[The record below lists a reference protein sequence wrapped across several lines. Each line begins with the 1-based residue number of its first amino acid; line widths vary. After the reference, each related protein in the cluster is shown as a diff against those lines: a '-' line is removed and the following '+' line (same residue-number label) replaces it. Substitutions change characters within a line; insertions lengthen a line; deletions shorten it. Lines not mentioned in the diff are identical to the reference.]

1 MKSMNMKN
9 MKNMKNMRKDSTTK
23 DMNSLLKTL
32 VRVHAYE
39 KPMNYVKPF
48 VDQERK
54 EGVGSGT
61 LVDPQALGIPHASNK
76 YLYILT
82 CAHVI
87 DQADQV
93 SIVLPLKG
101 SEKLPATVLAFVP
114 REYYDLAVIALPNF
128 HGEHNAFVSTL
139 PLGSSTDLEP
149 GEKLVA
155 LGFPMGQTGLKVSDG
170 VFAGLEHYLQHTVS
184 ISPGNSGGPLINTAG
199 QLIGIN
205 NAGIV
210 HVAASNIGYAVPIE
224 LYGITAPR
232 FFSKPVG
239 PPSPDRV
246 ERQPQFGFML
256 QPTTQA
262 HLEQVAGPQAT
273 GKSGVYI
280 YNVVSGSPAD
290 VAGLQ
295 SGDFLGAIEQVP
307 IDFHGEIKV
316 RWSAQKVPI
325 HTVLQRLSDP
335 SQTYTFTVFSAQ
347 QLQWRTVHMSPQML
361 NLYASLIRY
370 SPYEPVEFLDIQGFI
385 VMPMMHNHMKYPE
398 TVKALLELPLNEKF
412 EPHILITN
420 VVPGSTADLSKT
432 LKAGDRVTH
441 VNHVPVRTLHE
452 VRHALRQ
459 KGVNGLTTSK
469 GKTTVL

>member
-1 MKSMNMKN
+1 MNMSDKGNVKN
-9 MKNMKNMRKDSTTK
+9 NKVNI
-23 DMNSLLKTL
+23 NSLLKTL
-32 VRVHAYE
+32 VRIHAYC
-39 KPMNYVKPF
+39 KPMNYIKPF
-48 VDQERK
+48 VEQERK
-54 EGVGSGT
+54 ESVGSGT
-61 LVDPQALGIPHASNK
+61 LVDPAALGLPLAALGLPLADASR

-87 DQADQV
+87 EQADQV
-93 SIVLPLKG
+93 SVVLPLKG
-101 SEKLPATVLAFVP
+101 SEKLPASVLAFVP
-114 REYYDLAVIALPNF
+114 REQYDLAVIALPNF
-128 HGEHNAFVSTL
+128 NGEHNAFVSTL
-139 PLGSSTDLEP
+139 PLGSSTILEP

-170 VFAGLEHYLQHTVS
+170 VFAGLENYLQHTVS
-184 ISPGNSGGPLINTAG
+184 ISPGNSGGPLINTSG

-224 LYGITAPR
+224 LYVITGPR

-280 YNVVSGSPAD
+280 YSVVSGSPAH

-295 SGDFLGAIEQVP
+295 EGDFLGAVEQVA

-335 SQTYTFTVFSAQ
+335 TQTYTFTVFLSHQ
-347 QLQWRTVHMSPQML
+347 KQWRTIQMSPKTL
-361 NLYASLIRY
+361 NLYAALTRY
-370 SPYEPVEFLDIQGFI
+370 SPYDPVDFLDIQGFI
-385 VMPMMHNHMKYPE
+385 VMPMMHNHKYYPE
-398 TVKALLELPLNEKF
+398 TAKTVLELPFTEKL
-412 EPHILITN
+412 EPHILITH
-420 VVPGSTADLSKT
+420 VVPGSKADLSKT
-432 LKAGDRVTH
+432 LRAGDRLTH
-441 VNHVPVRTLHE
+441 VNGVPVKTLTE
-452 VRHALRQ
+452 VRRALLPHS
-459 KGVNGLTTSK
+459 VNCLTTSK